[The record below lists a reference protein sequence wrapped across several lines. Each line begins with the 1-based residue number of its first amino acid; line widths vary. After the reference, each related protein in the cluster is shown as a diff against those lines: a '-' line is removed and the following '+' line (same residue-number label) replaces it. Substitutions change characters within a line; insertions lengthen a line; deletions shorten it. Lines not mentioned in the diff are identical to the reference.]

1 MQRFSL
7 SRRSARREIH
17 GWIRPLKL
25 VVVAMAATLALY
37 AQTVSAIGV
46 GEPRYLSSLFQ
57 PLRIDI
63 PLDADGSDPDRVH
76 VEVSIVGDGAGE
88 GAPTTA
94 TLRREWLVD
103 EHGHPFLR
111 VTSPQVVNE
120 PMLTLRVDVG
130 DASLQVRRDLT
141 LLFDPPSAPVAVAA
155 RVPEALPSPTAE
167 IQTAAATVS
176 ADPLAA
182 LPPDSTPRPA
192 APTASPATDAA
203 TVARSDTPA
212 SNPASN
218 PASKPA
224 GRTETARA
232 APSTARKAAKS
243 TASAP
248 DRQWQ
253 QLGPVEPG
261 DTLEMLSKRVR
272 NGADIPLPL
281 VSALL
286 RWLNPE
292 AFQSTTGE
300 PIPGAALKFPKPELL
315 AAQLT
320 ATGSVA
326 LQLDSVAAAAPAA
339 LPSPE
344 PVVLT
349 GEGLRMATALSPQSL
364 QLALEIDARRLAEP
378 ALAQAPAELPAA
390 AIAASS
396 VVAAPP
402 AAPPLSPT
410 TGNLG
415 TWSSGL
421 TLTAVMA
428 SGLLVFLMLKVVAG
442 TPLAIGTTYS
452 PSQALS
458 HAAAQ
463 ESERL
468 FGDHERLP
476 QAVVAEGFDVPLVI
490 PKKAA
495 SAEFVAAAAPT
506 PAREVEPDET
516 LLAASAFKP
525 VVTPPV
531 VAEAPATWDLA
542 QFDLQEHDDLNP
554 PDNRRT
560 H

>member
-25 VVVAMAATLALY
+25 VVVAMVATLGLY

-63 PLDADGSDPDRVH
+63 PLEADGSDPERVH
-76 VEVSIVGDGAGE
+76 VEVSIVGDSAAE

-94 TLRREWLVD
+94 TLRREWLHD

-130 DASLQVRRDLT
+130 DASLQVQRDLT
-141 LLFDPPSAPVAVAA
+141 LLFDPPAAPADIAVRA
-155 RVPEALPSPTAE
+155 PEALPAPAAE
-167 IQTAAATVS
+167 IQTAAATVVT
-176 ADPLAA
+176 DPQVV
-182 LPPDSTPRPA
+182 LPPDPTPRPA
-192 APTASPATDAA
+192 ASTTIPASAEAA
-203 TVARSDTPA
+203 LAQSVTPA
-212 SNPASN
+212 SRREP
-218 PASKPA
+218 
-224 GRTETARA
+224 TRA
-232 APSTARKAAKS
+232 APATARKTPRPS
-243 TASAP
+243 VTTP

-253 QLGPVEPG
+253 QFGPVEPG

-272 NGADIPLPL
+272 SGADIPLPL

-286 RWLNPE
+286 RWLNPD
-292 AFQSTTGE
+292 AFRPTSGE

-339 LPSPE
+339 LPAAE
-344 PVVLT
+344 PVVPP
-349 GEGLRMATALSPQSL
+349 GAGLRMATALSPQSL

-378 ALAQAPAELPAA
+378 ALAEVPAELPAA
-390 AIAASS
+390 AIAATRA
-396 VVAAPP
+396 VAAPV
-402 AAPPLSPT
+402 AAPPLSPAS
-410 TGNLG
+410 GRPAIG
-415 TWSSGL
+415 SSGL
-421 TLTAVMA
+421 TLGAMMA
-428 SGLLVFLMLKVVAG
+428 SALLVLLMLKVVAG

-463 ESERL
+463 ESKRL

-476 QAVVAEGFDVPLVI
+476 DPVVAEGFDVPLVI
-490 PKKAA
+490 PKKEAA
-495 SAEFVAAAAPT
+495 AEFVAAAAPT
-506 PAREVEPDET
+506 PAREVEPDDA
-516 LLAASAFKP
+516 LRAASAFKP

-531 VAEAPATWDLA
+531 VAEAPAAWDLA

-554 PDNRRT
+554 PDNSRL